1 MPDWRKPDRWSQLDL
16 PDKPNVLTQ
25 LPIPVAWLPLVIFTI
40 RVTDMSLDT
49 LRVLFVVR
57 GRRAPAWVVGFLQSA
72 LWVIAVSSVL
82 SQLGNPLNLL
92 GYAGGFATGSVVGL
106 ALEERLAIGH
116 SHLRVI
122 SSQRGSAIA
131 ESLRTA
137 GFAVTELA
145 GRGKDG
151 TVSIL
156 TTSVRRRDIERV
168 RREVTTADPEAFLT
182 LSEVRPLHRGFF
194 RA

>member
-1 MPDWRKPDRWSQLDL
+1 MLDFL
-16 PDKPNVLTQ
+16 A
-25 LPIPVAWLPLVIFTI
+25 IPAAWLPLAIFLI

-57 GRRAPAWVVGFLQSA
+57 GRRAPAWVTGFLQSA
-72 LWVIAVSSVL
+72 LWVIAVTSVL
-82 SQLGNPLNLL
+82 SHLENILNVI
-92 GYAGGFATGSVVGL
+92 GYAGGFATGTVVGL
-106 ALEERLAIGH
+106 AIEERLAIGH
-116 SHLRVI
+116 GHLRII
-122 SSQRGSAIA
+122 SSHRGSAVA
-131 ESLRTA
+131 ESLRQA
-137 GFAVTELA
+137 GYGVTELS

-168 RREVTTADPEAFLT
+168 RRKVLQADPESFLT
-182 LSEVRPLHRGFF
+182 LEEVRPLHRGFW

>member
-1 MPDWRKPDRWSQLDL
+1 MLEF
-16 PDKPNVLTQ
+16 
-25 LPIPVAWLPLVIFTI
+25 IPVALLPILIFFI

-57 GRRAPAWVVGFLQSA
+57 GRRPQAWVVGFVQSA
-72 LWVIAVSSVL
+72 LWVIAVASVL
-82 SQLGNPLNLL
+82 SHLDNLL
-92 GYAGGFATGSVVGL
+92 NVLAYAAGFATGNVVGMRI
-106 ALEERLAIGH
+106 EERLAIGH

-122 SSQRGSAIA
+122 SRQRGQAVAGAVRSA
-131 ESLRTA
+131 
-137 GFAVTELA
+137 GYAVTELS

-156 TTSVRRRDIERV
+156 TTSVRRRDIDPV
-168 RREVTTADPEAFLT
+168 RSEVLQADPDAFVT
-182 LSEVRPLHRGFF
+182 LSDVRPLHRGFW

>member
-1 MPDWRKPDRWSQLDL
+1 MLEL
-16 PDKPNVLTQ
+16 
-25 LPIPVAWLPLVIFTI
+25 LPIPATLLPLLIFLI

-72 LWVIAVSSVL
+72 LWVVAVASVL
-82 SQLGNPLNLL
+82 SHLDNLL
-92 GYAGGFATGSVVGL
+92 NVVAYAAGFATGSVVGMKI
-106 ALEERLAIGH
+106 EDRLAIGH
-116 SHLRVI
+116 SHVRVI
-122 SSQRGSAIA
+122 SAQRGEAVA
-131 ESLRTA
+131 GALRRA
-137 GFAVTELA
+137 GYAVTELA

-156 TTSVRRRDIERV
+156 TTSVRRRDIEPV
-168 RREVTTADPEAFLT
+168 RSQVLEVDTEAFVT
-182 LSEVRPLHRGFF
+182 LSEVRPLHRGFW